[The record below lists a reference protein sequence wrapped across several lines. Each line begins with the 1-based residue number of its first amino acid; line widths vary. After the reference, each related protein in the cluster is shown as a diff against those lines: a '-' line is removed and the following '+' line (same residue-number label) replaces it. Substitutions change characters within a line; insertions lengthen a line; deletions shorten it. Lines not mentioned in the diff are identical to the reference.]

1 MSTVTSL
8 MTNLEATRAR
18 LDTGPCEDAEVDRCA
33 VDSAR
38 LSDLISRTPARTGAE
53 MKLKLDELLRCVR
66 SGDMWIDQRDE
77 KLAESLAADFER
89 LDGALP

>member
-8 MTNLEATRAR
+8 MTNLEAARAR
-18 LDTGPCEDAEVDRCA
+18 LDTGPCEDAEVDRYA